1 MFRPWETA
9 ALPICIIRRKRCD
22 QRLHSVSKPW
32 LKVGL
37 IGAALFDPPHVRS
50 AMNIASVFDW
60 FARESLRAAEHT
72 EDPRQREILLKLA
85 VLWEAAAQRSRDE
98 ASPQSTPP
106 NTDERAH
113 SEDDR
118 AA

>member
-1 MFRPWETA
+1 
-9 ALPICIIRRKRCD
+9 
-22 QRLHSVSKPW
+22 
-32 LKVGL
+32 
-37 IGAALFDPPHVRS
+37 
-50 AMNIASVFDW
+50 MNIASVFDW

-72 EDPRQREILLKLA
+72 EDPRQREILLQLA

>member
-9 ALPICIIRRKRCD
+9 ALPICIIRRK
-22 QRLHSVSKPW
+22 
-32 LKVGL
+32 
-37 IGAALFDPPHVRS
+37 
-50 AMNIASVFDW
+50 
-60 FARESLRAAEHT
+60 
-72 EDPRQREILLKLA
+72 REILLKLA

-113 SEDDR
+113 SEDGR

>member
-1 MFRPWETA
+1 
-9 ALPICIIRRKRCD
+9 
-22 QRLHSVSKPW
+22 
-32 LKVGL
+32 
-37 IGAALFDPPHVRS
+37 
-50 AMNIASVFDW
+50 MNIASVFNW

-72 EDPRQREILLKLA
+72 ENPRQREILLKLA
-85 VLWEAAAQRSRDE
+85 VLWEAAGRDE

-118 AA
+118 VA

>member
-1 MFRPWETA
+1 MLRPWK
-9 ALPICIIRRKRCD
+9 RRRC
-22 QRLHSVSKPW
+22 RYASFSANVAISVSILHSVSKPW

-106 NTDERAH
+106 NT
-113 SEDDR
+113 EDDR

>member
-1 MFRPWETA
+1 MHHSAQTLRSESLFCTVCPNHGLRW
-9 ALPICIIRRKRCD
+9 ALSGFPAREARHEHR
-22 QRLHSVSKPW
+22 
-32 LKVGL
+32 
-37 IGAALFDPPHVRS
+37 
-50 AMNIASVFDW
+50 VFDW
-60 FARESLRAAEHT
+60 FARESLRAAEHA

>member
-1 MFRPWETA
+1 
-9 ALPICIIRRKRCD
+9 
-22 QRLHSVSKPW
+22 
-32 LKVGL
+32 
-37 IGAALFDPPHVRS
+37 
-50 AMNIASVFDW
+50 MNIASVFDW

-118 AA
+118 AATSAEKSCSDFRPPFGVQGMISGRSPAFGLLTGSAQLGDNRTFKV